1 MTENERKELE
11 HFRRLFAAGE
21 DGNLAVKGYL
31 AFVKSLKQ
39 QIDHVENFNIAGN
52 IDGKK
57 SDTVLYDRS
66 ISIWEKLPD
75 MIAKMNRLKV
85 ELNIEFDPEAGKPKQ
100 QALRPELL
108 AQIHQ

>member
-1 MTENERKELE
+1 MTENERRELD
-11 HFRRLFAAGE
+11 HYRKLFAAAE

-39 QIDHVENFNIAGN
+39 QIDHVENFSIASN

-66 ISIWEKLPD
+66 IAIWENLPD

-100 QALRPELL
+100 QATKPELMTFNK
-108 AQIHQ
+108 